1 MSRDVGICQL
11 EDSNLGG
18 KWVGAWMLQ
27 HLNKTVAGT
36 VSGGLSVWHVA
47 RVFLFLSKS
56 MQACLSEITM
66 RSSSP
71 TW

>member
-1 MSRDVGICQL
+1 
-11 EDSNLGG
+11 
-18 KWVGAWMLQ
+18 MLQ
-27 HLNKTVAGT
+27 HLNTTVAGT
-36 VSGGLSVWHVA
+36 VSDGLSVWHVT

-56 MQACLSEITM
+56 MQACLSERVM